1 MESLLKSTF
10 LTIVF
15 FYLSISA
22 IICQVANDDRSK
34 IINEDLNDKKEYLEK
49 IDLWVHQQFSKGVTF
64 PREELVEH
72 LKTYKELT
80 KESDDFVPYR
90 INYYIM
96 LANNAEYSNRNGECI
111 YYLEKA
117 EKEIYDFYGE
127 RPLMVAGRKIN
138 VYLEN
143 RNYKKVLK
151 TYYDNLLY
159 LSTFPKLIEQSN
171 LNLNISMT
179 YVSILNPSM
188 EAFVALNDVRG
199 ANRVYELS
207 ESIHAALLKK
217 LPQDNVSAQY
227 VNFYQAHIR
236 YQKSLTGSFQPEIA
250 QKALDEMKIAVWNKI
265 VQDKETN
272 NDIQS
277 KYYLSKAKYYY
288 KIENKDS
295 IYRYLDSLRGIPFL
309 KEEQQYEANAL
320 TTLIAEKEGDFFT
333 AYTKMKKVARSADS
347 LRALLVDDIDN
358 LVYSHTESEINR
370 ELLNI
375 AQKKENIRRLWII
388 GLIGLFTTAALIAYY
403 LFKKRE
409 AKSKKRIE
417 ELDREVN
424 LQISIMEE
432 RLAYIRKEE
441 QNKLAQDLHDSFASK
456 IASIKQR
463 LRILKDD
470 EMTPE
475 QNENID
481 VLIYI
486 SNELYNEARK
496 QSHELNDE
504 DNLISESIYIDNL
517 LKIIKYALPKG
528 EYETEIN
535 IDPGALEIA
544 TLEIRIQLIYIFQEI
559 LTNIIKHAKA
569 KKIQLSIYKENNI
582 LNILIEDNGRGFNA
596 QKQLNYGLGF
606 KSITNRL
613 EKINGTMAITS
624 EVNRTSVFIE
634 IVCT

>member
-1 MESLLKSTF
+1 ME
-10 LTIVF
+10 
-15 FYLSISA
+15 LSIKSWFFTILCILLNISHA
-22 IICQVANDDRSK
+22 NCQFENYDFATIFDNKKTSR
-34 IINEDLNDKKEYLEK
+34 IAYFDKM
-49 IDLWVHQQFSKGVTF
+49 DLWVDQQFSKGVTF
-64 PREELVEH
+64 PREKLVEH
-72 LKTYKELT
+72 LKTYKEYT

-117 EKEIYDFYGE
+117 EKEINDFYGQKA
-127 RPLMVAGRKIN
+127 LMVAGRKIN

-143 RNYKKVLK
+143 RNYKKVLE
-151 TYYDNLLY
+151 TYDANLLY
-159 LSTFPKLIEQSN
+159 LSSFPKLIQQRKV
-171 LNLNISMT
+171 NLNISMT
-179 YVSILNPSM
+179 YISILNPAI
-188 EAFVALNDVRG
+188 EAFVATGDYTG
-199 ANRVYELS
+199 AEKVYALS
-207 ESIHAALLKK
+207 ERIYAELKKK
-217 LPQDNVSAQY
+217 LPQDNTSAQH

-236 YQKSLTGSFQPEIA
+236 YQQSLTRSFPSKMAVEALADMKKAIYNNIIQEKEIS
-250 QKALDEMKIAVWNKI
+250 
-265 VQDKETN
+265 N
-272 NDIQS
+272 NIRS
-277 KYYLSKAKYYY
+277 KYYLSKANYYY
-288 KIENKDS
+288 KIQNKDS
-295 IYRYLDSLRGIPFL
+295 TYRYLDSLRSIPFL

-333 AYTKMKKVARSADS
+333 AYTKMKKVAHSTDS
-347 LRALLVDDIDN
+347 LRAMLVDDIDN
-358 LVYSHTESEINR
+358 LVYSHTQSEINR

-388 GLIGLFTTAALIAYY
+388 GLIGLFTTVALIAYY

-424 LQISIMEE
+424 LQTSVMEE
-432 RLAYIRKEE
+432 RLEHIRREE
-441 QNKLAQDLHDSFASK
+441 KNKLAQDLHDSFASK
-456 IASIKQR
+456 LASIKQR
-463 LRILKDD
+463 LRILKHD
-470 EMTPE
+470 EMTSE
-475 QNENID
+475 QNENIE
-481 VLIYI
+481 VLIHI
-486 SNELYNEARK
+486 SNELYNEARR

-504 DNLISESIYIDNL
+504 DYLISESTYIDNL

-544 TLEIRIQLIYIFQEI
+544 SLEIRIQLIYIFQEI

-569 KKIQLSIYKENNI
+569 KKIQLSIYKEHNI
-582 LNILIEDNGRGFNA
+582 LTILIEDNGRGFNA

-613 EKINGTMAITS
+613 EKINGKMAITS
-624 EVNRTSVFIE
+624 DVNKTAIFIE

>member
-1 MESLLKSTF
+1 MELSVKSSFFTILCILLNISNANCQFANYDFATSLNNKKNSRIAYF
-10 LTIVF
+10 
-15 FYLSISA
+15 
-22 IICQVANDDRSK
+22 
-34 IINEDLNDKKEYLEK
+34 DKM
-49 IDLWVHQQFSKGVTF
+49 DLWVDQQFSKGVTF
-64 PREELVEH
+64 PRETLVEH
-72 LKTYKELT
+72 LKTYREFT
-80 KESDDFVPYR
+80 KESDDFVSYR

-117 EKEIYDFYGE
+117 EKEINDFY
-127 RPLMVAGRKIN
+127 RQKPLMVAGRKIN

-143 RNYKKVLK
+143 RNYKKVIQ
-151 TYYDNLLY
+151 TYTKNVEY
-159 LSTFPKLIEQSN
+159 LSSFPALIKEGKI
-171 LNLNISMT
+171 NLNISLS
-179 YVSILNPSM
+179 YISLFNPAI
-188 EAFVALNDVRG
+188 EAFVATEDYTG
-199 ANRVYELS
+199 AEKVYALS
-207 ESIHAALLKK
+207 ERIYAELKKK
-217 LPQDNVSAQY
+217 LPQDNSSAQY

-236 YQKSLTGSFQPEIA
+236 YQQSLTGSFPSKMAVEALADMKKAIYNNIIQEKEIS
-250 QKALDEMKIAVWNKI
+250 
-265 VQDKETN
+265 N
-272 NDIQS
+272 NIRS
-277 KYYLSKAKYYY
+277 KYYLSKANYYY
-288 KIENKDS
+288 KMQNIDS
-295 IYRYLDSLRGIPFL
+295 TYRYLDSLRSIPFL
-309 KEEQQYEANAL
+309 KEEQHYQANAL

-333 AYTKMKKVARSADS
+333 AYTKMKKVAHSTDS
-347 LRALLVDDIDN
+347 LRAMLVDDIDN
-358 LVYSHTESEINR
+358 LVYSHTQSEINR

-388 GLIGLFTTAALIAYY
+388 GLIGLFTTVALIAYY
-403 LFKKRE
+403 LFIKRD

-424 LQISIMEE
+424 LQISVMEE
-432 RLAYIRKEE
+432 RLEHIRREE
-441 QNKLAQDLHDSFASK
+441 KNKLAQDLHDSFASK
-456 IASIKQR
+456 LASIKQR
-463 LRILKDD
+463 LRILKHD
-470 EMTPE
+470 EMTSE

-481 VLIYI
+481 VLIHI
-486 SNELYNEARK
+486 SNELYNEARR

-504 DNLISESIYIDNL
+504 DYLISESTYIDNL

-569 KKIQLSIYKENNI
+569 KKIQLSIYKEHNI
-582 LNILIEDNGRGFNA
+582 LTILIEDNGRGFNA

-613 EKINGTMAITS
+613 KKINGKMAITS
-624 EVNRTSVFIE
+624 EVNKTAIFIE